1 MNENE
6 ATLSHKDIVCTWERN
21 DYDWEQEV
29 LQGMKMKEGKLYVAY
44 GGSYN
49 RRGIWI
55 WDTGMMKLIQNINFT
70 EDTNAEFE
78 DIEIYKGY
86 LYLFVLDDYIM
97 KFSLLSI

>member
-1 MNENE
+1 
-6 ATLSHKDIVCTWERN
+6 
-21 DYDWEQEV
+21 
-29 LQGMKMKEGKLYVAY
+29 MKEGKLYVTY

-70 EDTNAEFE
+70 EDTNVEFE

-86 LYLFVLDDYIM
+86 LYLFVLDDYIL